1 MTTKAK
7 YSAAPAINS
16 GDAIELTPLLGK
28 AIAVRCFGRESVETK
43 FGSRQ
48 MTQCAV
54 LVEGEAEALK
64 GVLFQSYFQ
73 RLPLNEW
80 FVGVVTKMNRSWGLD
95 AVAVTKSQLAKITKL
110 IDAQPDDSDIPF

>member
-7 YSAAPAINS
+7 FTAAPAINS
-16 GDAIELTPLLGK
+16 GDAIELTPLMGK
-28 AIAVRCFGRESVETK
+28 AIAVRCLSRESVETK

-54 LVEGEAEALK
+54 LVEGEAEPLK

-80 FVGVVTKMNRSWGLD
+80 FVGVVTKANRSWGLD
-95 AVAVTKSQLAKITKL
+95 AVVISKAQLAKITKL
-110 IDAQPDDSDIPF
+110 IDAQPADDDVPF